1 MGKVRQLLYRARPQ
15 LRINNPIPPI
25 PPPPPRHWVNRT
37 LFRMQSL
44 LYPAASFYFY
54 NHTDD
59 LSSHFPQQGFWSVPG
74 LVRSLPLWPS
84 LPDGRFPLSPI
95 TWLPRFYELSQ
106 VCLLPLLPIFPALK
120 FSILIYRDLSLTYL
134 LRGSPYKPSRFLN
147 YLLTPYLLWCLSS
160 AHRYSRPYDFPRL
173 LSQFSKSFSCILL
186 SFWKPAHPKSDQ
198 HFH

>member
-1 MGKVRQLLYRARPQ
+1 
-15 LRINNPIPPI
+15 
-25 PPPPPRHWVNRT
+25 
-37 LFRMQSL
+37 MQSL

-59 LSSHFPQQGFWSVPG
+59 LSSHFPG
-74 LVRSLPLWPS
+74 LVCSLPLWPS
-84 LPDGRFPLSPI
+84 LPDGRFPLPPI
-95 TWLPRFYELSQ
+95 TWLPHFYELSQ
-106 VCLLPLLPIFPALK
+106 VCLLPLLPTFPALK

-134 LRGSPYKPSRFLN
+134 LRGSPHKPSRFLN